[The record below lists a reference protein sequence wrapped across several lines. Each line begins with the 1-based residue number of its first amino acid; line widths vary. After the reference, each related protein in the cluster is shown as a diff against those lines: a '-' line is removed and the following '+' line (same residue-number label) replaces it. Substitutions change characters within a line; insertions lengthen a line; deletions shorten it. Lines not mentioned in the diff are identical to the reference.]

1 MKIFIKIIILT
12 YIGLSLNIPKVTAE
26 EKIKIGLLVPLSG
39 IHKHIGESI
48 LRSVKLAVN
57 KIDNSRF
64 EILPRDTKGDP
75 SITFNAA
82 KDLNTE
88 GIKIVIGPV
97 FNKNLVNLAKLQD
110 MIFVSLTNKNLNN
123 PKNIISA
130 GINAESQLN
139 AIKKFQK
146 LKKLKKTIFL
156 LPTSSYEKEIK
167 KEIKN
172 TNIKLKKLYIYSS
185 EPTKLTKEIE
195 KITKYQ
201 QRKLDLKRLIK
212 KIEESEDSNR
222 EKKIENL
229 KKRDTIGKVNFDSV
243 IISDFDEGLKSVT
256 TSLLYAD
263 VTPNDIYFITLNQWF
278 DTSLLAEKSAQPLY
292 FPSINYNNYKNFS
305 NEYFLEFNM
314 YPTQLSIIS
323 YDLIGL
329 VYYLINKNNFV
340 IDDQIFV
347 KKNIFKGKIGL
358 FDINENKINHVL
370 NFYKIEN
377 NNFKKIF

>member
-26 EKIKIGLLVPLSG
+26 EKIRIGLLVPLSG

-75 SITFNAA
+75 SVTFNAA

-88 GIKIVIGPV
+88 GVKIVIGPV
-97 FNKNLVNLAKLQD
+97 FNQNLVNLAELQD

-172 TNIKLKKLYIYSS
+172 TNIKLKKLYIYNS

-222 EKKIENL
+222 ERKVEKL

-305 NEYFLEFNM
+305 NEYFLEFNK

-377 NNFKKIF
+377 NSFKKIF

>member
-1 MKIFIKIIILT
+1 M
-12 YIGLSLNIPKVTAE
+12 
-26 EKIKIGLLVPLSG
+26 
-39 IHKHIGESI
+39 
-48 LRSVKLAVN
+48 
-57 KIDNSRF
+57 
-64 EILPRDTKGDP
+64 
-75 SITFNAA
+75 
-82 KDLNTE
+82 
-88 GIKIVIGPV
+88 
-97 FNKNLVNLAKLQD
+97 
-110 MIFVSLTNKNLNN
+110 
-123 PKNIISA
+123 
-130 GINAESQLN
+130 
-139 AIKKFQK
+139 
-146 LKKLKKTIFL
+146 
-156 LPTSSYEKEIK
+156 
-167 KEIKN
+167 
-172 TNIKLKKLYIYSS
+172 
-185 EPTKLTKEIE
+185 
-195 KITKYQ
+195 
-201 QRKLDLKRLIK
+201 
-212 KIEESEDSNR
+212 
-222 EKKIENL
+222 
-229 KKRDTIGKVNFDSV
+229 
-243 IISDFDEGLKSVT
+243 T